1 MTLRDQ
7 AIYSYLDQI
16 QPNSCHLAVYFD
28 YTYIRV
34 VVDISPNTITG
45 IDQYGHRWLYDR
57 CDSGRWDCTALTLT
71 PLASIEEA
79 YRLYPELFL

>member
-16 QPNSCHLAVYFD
+16 QPNSCHLAVYSD
-28 YTYIRV
+28 VTYIRV
-34 VVDISPNTITG
+34 VTDVFHNAIDGVDQFG
-45 IDQYGHRWLYDR
+45 CHWGYDR
-57 CDSGRWDCTALTLT
+57 RTSGRWDCTALTLT

-79 YRLYPELFL
+79 KTLYPELFI